1 MEHTKKEVKAAAARL
16 KRSRVANE
24 ATQELCGM
32 VNAKST
38 KCAHEGCKTTPS
50 YNYEGKTKRLFC
62 LVHKEDGMVDVIRK
76 SVDTKDVKHGLFI
89 IT

>member
-1 MEHTKKEVKAAAARL
+1 MEHTKKEIKAAAARL

-24 ATQELCGM
+24 ATQELHGM

-38 KCAHEGCKTTPS
+38 KCAHEDCKTTPS
-50 YNYEGKTKRLFC
+50 C
-62 LVHKEDGMVDVIRK
+62 
-76 SVDTKDVKHGLFI
+76 TKDVKHGLFI